1 MGQAF
6 VYFSTWAAANAVIV
20 PIILLERVQQ
30 RFVETYG

>member
-6 VYFSTWAAANAVIV
+6 VYFSAWVAAHTVIV

-30 RFVETYG
+30 QFVETYE